1 MSDGFDQRLDG
12 IETKYKLESEQ
23 KFRAVAKR
31 NKLLGRWAAGLMG
44 LGDDKVEAY
53 VMDVVKSDFEEAGH
67 EDVFRK
73 VKGDLE
79 ASSAN
84 ISDDELRAK
93 MAEFYGQACKD
104 IAKEG

>member
-12 IETKYKLESEQ
+12 FETKYKLEEEQ
-23 KFRAVAKR
+23 KFRAVARR

-44 LGDDKVEAY
+44 LGDDKVEGY

-73 VKGDLE
+73 VKGDLD
-79 ASSAN
+79 AAGQN
-84 ISDDELRAK
+84 VSDEELRSK
-93 MAEFYGQACKD
+93 MEELYGQACKE
-104 IAKEG
+104 ISEEG